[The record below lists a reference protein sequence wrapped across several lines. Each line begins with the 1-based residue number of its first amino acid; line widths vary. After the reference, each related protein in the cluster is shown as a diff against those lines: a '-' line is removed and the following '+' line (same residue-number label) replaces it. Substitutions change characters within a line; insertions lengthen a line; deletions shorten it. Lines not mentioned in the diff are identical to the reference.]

1 MLTSAGKI
9 VTEQVA
15 ATRVRFDENKLC
27 VSLDDG
33 REIALPMDR
42 IEWLRWLYEA
52 TPEQRA
58 NWSLEP
64 GGYTVYWDDLDDGVE
79 VCHLLALEP
88 LA

>member
-33 REIALPMDR
+33 REIVLPMDR

-52 TPEQRA
+52 TSEQRA

-64 GGYTVYWDDLDDGVE
+64 GGYAVYWADLDDGVE

>member
-1 MLTSAGKI
+1 MISCKRQG
-9 VTEQVA
+9 
-15 ATRVRFDENKLC
+15 N
-27 VSLDDG
+27 
-33 REIALPMDR
+33 R

-52 TPEQRA
+52 TPEQCA

-64 GGYTVYWDDLDDGVE
+64 GGYAVYWDDLDDGVE